1 MLDNEKKLTI
11 VIPNYN
17 EEKTIPNLIEKLI
30 PVCNQIIVIDDC
42 SSDNS
47 FELLKNYP
55 IKVFKNEKRLGYEE
69 TLNFGFKKAI
79 IYGSDYIITMDADN
93 QHNVS
98 DVEKIF
104 SKIVESNSALVIGER
119 HEKQRLL
126 EHIFAYFTKKIS
138 NIEDPLSGLKAI
150 NVSKIGNLDHLKSPF
165 CYSGTSILLHCL
177 IKRLKV
183 EKIKNKTNKRHGKS
197 KYGNLFSSNLK
208 ILFSFLSFIK
218 EYKKI

>member
-1 MLDNEKKLTI
+1 MVNI
-11 VIPNYN
+11 V
-17 EEKTIPNLIEKLI
+17 
-30 PVCNQIIVIDDC
+30 
-42 SSDNS
+42 
-47 FELLKNYP
+47 
-55 IKVFKNEKRLGYEE
+55 
-69 TLNFGFKKAI
+69 
-79 IYGSDYIITMDADN
+79 YIITMDADN

-183 EKIKNKTNKRHGKS
+183 EIAEGLGNQLFMYANAYALS
-197 KYGNLFSSNLK
+197 KKLGYDLLIDNTSGYSK
-208 ILFSFLSFIK
+208 
-218 EYKKI
+218 KKIG